1 MSLKKNRRPACRR
14 GRSMN
19 AVTAEKEY
27 GSATVWLLGG
37 MLAICAICALWITV
51 AQAGLARQR
60 AEVAADLAALAG
72 AQAARSGRADPCA
85 AAAEIAFRN
94 GARLT
99 GCTLTGET
107 QVGVTVEVTS
117 PMAAHAKARAGSVT
131 D

>member
-1 MSLKKNRRPACRR
+1 MSYSTSYSSGRRL

-19 AVTAEKEY
+19 AITAEKEY

-72 AQAARSGRADPCA
+72 AQAARSGEADPCA

-94 GARLT
+94 GARLA

-117 PMAAHAKARAGSVT
+117 PMAAHAKARAGSVA